1 MQSEYCWTC
10 WHPLEKWE
18 LKICEGCGM
27 KPNIGGKRQGAG
39 RPAPLGRKKTCT
51 VRLDPQVEA
60 FCRANGGLAVLNE
73 MCRKSKE
80 FRAWVKTSEKVVE

>member
-1 MQSEYCWTC
+1 MTD
-10 WHPLEKWE
+10 
-18 LKICEGCGM
+18 
-27 KPNIGGKRQGAG
+27 KPNIGGKRKGAG

-60 FCRANGGLAVLNE
+60 FCRANGGLAMLNE

-80 FRAWVKTSEKVVE
+80 FRAWVKSH

>member
-1 MQSEYCWTC
+1 MVMIDTQ
-10 WHPLEKWE
+10 K
-18 LKICEGCGM
+18 K
-27 KPNIGGKRQGAG
+27 GGKREGAG

-60 FCRANGGLAVLNE
+60 FCRANGGLAMLNE

-80 FRAWVKTSEKVVE
+80 FRAWVKSQQFADGGNSR